1 MSEPPKDLVIFESW
15 YYSQQD
21 EDAFFSWLDKIEH
34 VVSYQGGPRGLV
46 AVLKDGPI
54 DDNSLREL
62 IALHYRYKLY
72 MKRLAAFETDE
83 NRKWFRNS
91 RAYWYSRV
99 FKKERPRKSELR

>member
-1 MSEPPKDLVIFESW
+1 V
-15 YYSQQD
+15 
-21 EDAFFSWLDKIEH
+21 
-34 VVSYQGGPRGLV
+34 
-46 AVLKDGPI
+46 VLKDDPI

-62 IALHYRYKLY
+62 IALHFRYKIY

-99 FKKERPRKSELR
+99 FRKERPRKPQKTSGR